1 MQTGKFET
9 GNDFFSLLFFFLRN
23 DKMPKNNYLLEK
35 GIFGVFNK
43 MNT

>member
-9 GNDFFSLLFFFLRN
+9 GNDFFLRN

-43 MNT
+43 MNA